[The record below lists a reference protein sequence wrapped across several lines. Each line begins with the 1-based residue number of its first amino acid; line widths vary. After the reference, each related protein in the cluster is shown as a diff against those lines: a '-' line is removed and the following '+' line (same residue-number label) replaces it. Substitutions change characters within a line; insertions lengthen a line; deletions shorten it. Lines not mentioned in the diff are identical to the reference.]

1 MTSGA
6 ADWAALYRD
15 NVAAVTALAGDL
27 DDERL
32 DRFVPATP
40 AWTVHDVYAHLA
52 GGPADLMTGRMD
64 GAPGPEWTARHVGE
78 RHGLALSDLLS
89 EIGAHADPVGAAATD
104 QPVLAWDIAVHH
116 ADLCEALDTGPV
128 DPALWTTVLDA
139 VAPVRLA
146 DLPVT
151 VVAGD
156 RRYGAGGDQV
166 EVAPYELFRTLF
178 SRRSRAQ
185 IRAWA
190 GPAPTDEH
198 LDGLGVFGPRPD

>member
-6 ADWAALYRD
+6 ADWAALYRA
-15 NVAAVTALAGDL
+15 NVAAVTALADDL
-27 DDERL
+27 DVGRL

-78 RHGLALSDLLS
+78 RHGLALSHLL
-89 EIGAHADPVGAAATD
+89 EELAGHAGPDGTVAD
-104 QPVLAWDIAVHH
+104 QPVLVWDIAVHH
-116 ADLCEALDTGPV
+116 ADLCEALETGPV
-128 DPALWTTVLDA
+128 DPALWTTVLEA
-139 VAPVRLA
+139 VAPVRLT

-156 RRYGAGGDQV
+156 RRYGAGGDEV
-166 EVAPYELFRTLF
+166 AVAPYELFRTLF
-178 SRRSRAQ
+178 SRRSRTQ

-190 GPAPTDEH
+190 GPTPTDEH
-198 LDGLGVFGPRPD
+198 LDGIGVFGPRPG